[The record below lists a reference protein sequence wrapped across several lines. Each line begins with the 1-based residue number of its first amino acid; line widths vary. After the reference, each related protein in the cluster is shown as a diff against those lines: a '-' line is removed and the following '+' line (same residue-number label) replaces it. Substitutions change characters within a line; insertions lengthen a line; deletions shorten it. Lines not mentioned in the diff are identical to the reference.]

1 MKFSDRL
8 ATWSISWEAFK
19 SRLEDFWDSI
29 AYPVDENNLLQAYED
44 RKSIIAKEAKETPK
58 SNAVITKY
66 CSKEMSERMNSR
78 VNGSYH
84 FDFAHFGLI
93 PVLPKDKVWIYNVS
107 AQRHESS
114 IHPVLGRNVIF
125 PAVKEGEDYSV
136 VTSIPRVMRYPKANV
151 DSGDMEPVFEDGRR
165 IAMDLINPDNL
176 GLDQDATLKYAGT
189 SDGRNLGAK
198 GVFWSLKNPPGKLEV
213 RLAKKRME
221 MRYKFLLEQAETVLK
236 ADPRRLKEMIT
247 PEHHAAADYM
257 GGSYVW
263 HGERF
268 EELKVLAREVEAVRY
283 L

>member
-44 RKSIIAKEAKETPK
+44 RKSVIAKEA
-58 SNAVITKY
+58 NAVITKY
-66 CSKEMSERMNSR
+66 CIKEMSESMNSMA
-78 VNGSYH
+78 NDSYP

-151 DSGDMEPVFEDGRR
+151 DSGDMSPVFEDGRR

-176 GLDQDATLKYAGT
+176 GLDQDATPMSLHT
-189 SDGRNLGAK
+189 SGNGRNLGAK
-198 GVFWSLKNPPGKLEV
+198 GVFWSLKNPPGKMEV

-236 ADPRRLKEMIT
+236 VDPRILKEMIT